1 MDRAQAHTLEAVV
14 AAILLLAGVAFALQ
28 ATAVTPLT
36 TSTSNQHLEN
46 QLQST
51 SQGVLAATAE
61 SGDLK
66 RALLY
71 WDENESEFHNADN
84 EGFYTTSNSE
94 TNFTSALN
102 RTFGPSNV
110 AYNVNIIYH
119 TSNGETAEQRLVRQG
134 QPSDNAVA
142 ASRTVTLVDSDKL
155 IAANGTQ
162 LNTPISAINTSFYAP
177 DTGNVTSGNRAHYNH
192 VRVEV
197 VTWRI

>member
-1 MDRAQAHTLEAVV
+1 MGRAQAHTLEAVV

-61 SGDLK
+61 SDNLK

-84 EGFYTTSNSE
+84 KGYYTTNLSE

-102 RTFGPSNV
+102 RTFGPRNV
-110 AYNVNIIYH
+110 AYNVNVIYH
-119 TSNGETAEQRLVRQG
+119 TSNGGTEEQTLVRQG
-134 QPSDNAVA
+134 QPSDNAVST
-142 ASRTVTLVDSDKL
+142 SRTVTLVDDDKL
-155 IAANGTQ
+155 IAANGTR
-162 LNTPISAINTSFYAP
+162 LNTKIGGTNTSFYAP
-177 DTGNVTSGNRAHYNH
+177 DVGNATSGNRAHYNH

-197 VTWRI
+197 VAWRI

>member
-1 MDRAQAHTLEAVV
+1 MDRAQAHTLEAIV

-46 QLQST
+46 QVKST
-51 SQGVLAATAE
+51 SQGVLAASAE

-84 EGFYTTSNSE
+84 EDFYTTNLSE
-94 TNFTSALN
+94 TNFTRALN
-102 RTFGPSNV
+102 RTFGPRNV

-119 TSNGETAEQRLVRQG
+119 TSNGETEEQTLVRQG
-134 QPSDNAVA
+134 RPSDNAVS
-142 ASRTVTLVDSDKL
+142 ASRTVTLVDDDKL
-155 IAANGTQ
+155 IAANGTE
-162 LNTPISAINTSFYAP
+162 LDTALADNGTSFYAP
-177 DTGNVTSGNRAHYNH
+177 DVGNATSGNRAHYNH

-197 VTWRI
+197 VAWRI

>member
-1 MDRAQAHTLEAVV
+1 MDRAQAHTLEAIV

-36 TSTSNQHLEN
+36 TSTSNQHLKN

-142 ASRTVTLVDSDKL
+142 ASRTVTLVDDDKL

-162 LNTPISAINTSFYAP
+162 LNTTISATNTSFYAP
-177 DTGNVTSGNRAHYNH
+177 DAGNVTGDNRAHYNH

-197 VTWRI
+197 VAWRI